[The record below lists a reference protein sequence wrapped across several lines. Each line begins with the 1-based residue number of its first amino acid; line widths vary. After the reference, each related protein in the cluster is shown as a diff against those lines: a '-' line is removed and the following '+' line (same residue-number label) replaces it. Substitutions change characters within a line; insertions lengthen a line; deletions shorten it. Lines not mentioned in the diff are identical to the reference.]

1 METETV
7 MHVAQGLIE
16 RDRLTV
22 WHPFT
27 QAKTSPPPIPAAK
40 GEGSYLIASDGTRYF
55 DAISSWWVTTHG
67 HCHPHIAQAIA
78 RQAASLDQ
86 AVFADF
92 THENGVH
99 LADRLLKALHISK
112 GKVFFTDNGST
123 AVETAL
129 KMCVQYWTNKAMID
143 SRHAARRKIISFE
156 NGYHGDTFGAMSAAG
171 KNCYNRPFW
180 PYLFQ
185 VEQVEAP
192 VKGREE
198 HAIEKFKSLVAKG
211 DVAAFIFE
219 PIVQGA
225 GGMVMHSPIALNEM
239 LALCQKAGVVTIA
252 DEVMTGFGRTGPLFA
267 CDILEHQPMITCLS
281 KGITGGFLPLGA
293 TVCIDGIY
301 EAFFDD
307 SLEKAFL
314 HGHSY
319 CANPIACAA
328 ALASLDLYDEPEC
341 LRRRQAIEQK
351 HQRFNELWG
360 EHPALVRCDVAGT
373 ILAAEYKIESGQPGY
388 FSKIKKKITNQFLSR
403 QIYVRPMGN
412 LLYLIPPY
420 CSTTEDLEQTYQC
433 IISTLEKSQ

>member
-1 METETV
+1 METRTPTYHLV
-7 MHVAQGLIE
+7 E
-16 RDRLTV
+16 RDRRCV

-27 QAKTSPPPIPAAK
+27 QAKTSSPPIPAAK
-40 GEGSYLIASDGTRYF
+40 GEGSYLIAGDGTRYF

-67 HCHPHIAQAIA
+67 HCHPHIVQAIA

-92 THENGVH
+92 THENGVL
-99 LADRLLKALHISK
+99 LAERLLKAMCLSK

-123 AVETAL
+123 AVEAAL
-129 KMCVQYWTNKAMID
+129 KMAVQYWNNKAMTD

-171 KNCYNRPFW
+171 KNGYNRPFW

-185 VEQVEAP
+185 VEQIAAP
-192 VKGREE
+192 TKGREE
-198 HAIEKFKSLVAKG
+198 QAIEQFRSFVAKR

-225 GGMVMHSPIALNEM
+225 GGMVMHSPTALDEM

-267 CDILEHQPMITCLS
+267 CDGLTHRPMITCLS
-281 KGITGGFLPLGA
+281 KGLTGGFLPLGA
-293 TVCIDGIY
+293 TVCADEIY
-301 EAFFDD
+301 ETFFDD

-328 ALASLDLYDEPEC
+328 ALASLDLYDDPAC
-341 LRRRQAIEQK
+341 LHRRRAIEGQ
-351 HQRFNELWG
+351 HQRFKNHWG
-360 EHPALVRCDVAGT
+360 EHPALQRCEVAGT
-373 ILAAEYKIESGQPGY
+373 ILAAEFKVDENMGY
-388 FSKIKKKITNQFLSR
+388 FSSLKKEIAALFLSN

-412 LLYLIPPY
+412 LFYLIPPY
-420 CSTTEDLEQTYQC
+420 CSTSEDLEHTYQC
-433 IISTLEKSQ
+433 LISTLENSQ